1 LLFWSIQG
9 LYYTIFPSEKKEEIR
24 QTIREQRP
32 LITPTIGEKRRKKRT
47 KKHKDKRIKTKD
59 RVQRKNTEGENNS
72 LRRKQKMK
80 DRRIKTTGGKI
91 STNIR
96 GRKRFPLIAS
106 FLFCL
111 RNDPLGVTPLVR

>member
-47 KKHKDKRIKTKD
+47 KKHKDKRIKTK
-59 RVQRKNTEGENNS
+59 NI
-72 LRRKQKMK
+72 
-80 DRRIKTTGGKI
+80 RIKTTGGKI
-91 STNIR
+91 STSIR